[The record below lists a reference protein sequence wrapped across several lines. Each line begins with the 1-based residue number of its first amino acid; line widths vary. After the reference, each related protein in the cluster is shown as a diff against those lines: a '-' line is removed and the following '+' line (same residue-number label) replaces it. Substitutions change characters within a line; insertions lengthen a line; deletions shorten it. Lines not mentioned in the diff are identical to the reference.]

1 MRRGILADRKDL
13 RALADRI
20 ARRPFVPIYEALRKR
35 CALIL
40 ESWPITE
47 TQWWSLWEHG
57 QRDSATV
64 AARASQGRILDL
76 IVAHHVD
83 RNLAYRDRA
92 VEELKSLVGWTAWVD
107 PCHPDLSVDPC
118 TVEAAV
124 ATVVALDWLWEDLD
138 PALRD
143 RAIGVVREKVI
154 QPYLKS
160 VEQQV
165 WWHKCCHNWNAVING
180 GCGLAALAFADD
192 DADARRA
199 YEFARAGL
207 RDFLAALGPEGGWDE
222 GVGYWGYAMRYLLLL
237 GQAACR
243 LEDDQTIFHSRGM
256 DRTGLFPIYFTP
268 NGHSASFGDAPCE
281 PLYGTFYLFARHF
294 GLSDV
299 TWWLDTYSFHR
310 DVSTT
315 GWSMAGLA
323 MLFRPPELDVPPEPK
338 LEPVKVFEQIGWGA
352 VADRWPRPSLYLAA
366 KAGDL
371 SASHSHRDMNS
382 IQLQV
387 DGEMVLTNHG
397 GAAGA
402 REGPSEAGRDSAE
415 AQAPCHNTIT
425 IGGRDHQLDAQ
436 GGIVDRGNDPRCRWL
451 VLDAGGACGEDV
463 RFHRH
468 AVMLLR
474 DGAGTA
480 AVILDELKLAGVE
493 RVDLHWHTPGRVE
506 FDAAAMAGTIA
517 LTRTAVH
524 FAVAGTMKL
533 TGQVEGRD
541 VNGRTTGR
549 SLHATGRAGGRA
561 LLVSVFSRQPL
572 AGPVVLT
579 QSDDG
584 DVHME
589 AADAKLHF
597 RAAKGRLRLATV
609 GAR

>member
-13 RALADRI
+13 RVLADRI

-40 ESWPITE
+40 ESGPVTE

-57 QRDSATV
+57 QRDSATL
-64 AARASQGRILDL
+64 AARASQGRMLDL

-83 RNLAYRDRA
+83 RNVAYRDRA
-92 VEELKSLVGWTAWVD
+92 VEELKNLIGWTTWVD
-107 PCHPDLSVDPC
+107 PCHPDLCVDLC
-118 TVEAAV
+118 TAEAAV
-124 ATVVALDWLWEDLD
+124 ATVVALDWLWEDLA

-160 VEQQV
+160 VEEQA
-165 WWHKCCHNWNAVING
+165 WWCNCYHNWNAVING
-180 GCGLAALAFADD
+180 GCGLAALAFADG

-199 YEFARAGL
+199 YECARTGL

-243 LEDDQTIFHSRGM
+243 LEDDQTVFHSRGM

-294 GLSDV
+294 GLNDV
-299 TWWLDTYSFHR
+299 AWWLDTYSFHR
-310 DVSTT
+310 DVGTT
-315 GWSMAGLA
+315 GWSLAGLA

-338 LEPVKVFEQIGWGA
+338 LEVVKVFEQIGWGA

-366 KAGDL
+366 KTGDL
-371 SASHSHRDMNS
+371 SANHSHRDMNS

-387 DGEMVLTNHG
+387 DGEMALTNHAG
-397 GAAGA
+397 GYV
-402 REGPSEAGRDSAE
+402 EGLSEGGSDSPDS
-415 AQAPCHNTIT
+415 QAPCHNTVAV
-425 IGGRDHQLDAQ
+425 GGRDHQLDAQ
-436 GGIVDRGNDPRCRWL
+436 GGIVDRGSDGRCRWI
-451 VLDAGGACGEDV
+451 VLDAGSACGEDV

-468 AVMLLR
+468 AAMLLR

-480 AVILDELKLAGVE
+480 VVVLDELKLIGTE
-493 RVDLHWHTPGRVE
+493 RVDLYWHTPGRVE

-533 TGQVEGRD
+533 TGQVDRRD
-541 VNGRTTGR
+541 AANGRASRRT
-549 SLHATGRAGGRA
+549 LHVTGRAGGRA
-561 LLVSVFSRQPL
+561 LLVSVFARKPL
-572 AGPVVLT
+572 SGPVVLT

-584 DVHME
+584 GVGLE
-589 AADAKLHF
+589 AAGAKLCF
-597 RAAKGRLRLATV
+597 RAAKGRLRLAT
-609 GAR
+609 AQAE